1 MTEKDFDYEDVD
13 SEDEDEDVGEYTRIL
28 LRNANKEDMGDLITF
43 MNEHGIDWE
52 IL

>member
-13 SEDEDEDVGEYTRIL
+13 CEDEDVDEYTRIL
-28 LRNANKEDMGDLITF
+28 LRNTDKEDMRDLIAF
-43 MNEHGIDWE
+43 MDEHGIDWE

>member
-1 MTEKDFDYEDVD
+1 MIEKDFDYEDVD
-13 SEDEDEDVGEYTRIL
+13 CKDEDGDVDEYTRVL
-28 LRNANKEDMGDLITF
+28 LRNADKEDMRGLITF